1 MKKLLGLT
9 MLLCFCPCVL
19 HALEIHVGSI
29 KTVKGRAS
37 IVRSSKPVAVMPG
50 TRVYRN
56 DTLKTG
62 ADGSLAMVF
71 RDDTLLSIG
80 PDSEIVVNEF
90 LYSPAEGKLSLIT
103 RMLKGTAAYVSGIIG
118 KLAPDSVRF
127 ETPVATIG
135 LRGTRFAVRIEEDA
149 AEKH

>member
-1 MKKLLGLT
+1 MKLLVLT
-9 MLLCFCPCVL
+9 ILLCVCPCSL
-19 HALEIHVGSI
+19 NALETHVGSI
-29 KTVKGRAS
+29 KTVKGNAS
-37 IVRSSKPVAVMPG
+37 IIRSSKPVAVMLG

-62 ADGSLAMVF
+62 ANGSLAMVF

-118 KLAPDSVRF
+118 KLAPESIRF

-135 LRGTRFAVRIEEDA
+135 LRGTRFAVRIEENG
-149 AEKH
+149 AE

>member
-1 MKKLLGLT
+1 MKILLVLA
-9 MLLCFCPCVL
+9 MVLWFCPC
-19 HALEIHVGSI
+19 ALNAMETHVGSI
-29 KTVKGRAS
+29 KTVKGDAS
-37 IVRSSKPVAVMPG
+37 IVRGSKPVAAMIG
-50 TRVYRN
+50 ARVYRN

-62 ADGSLAMVF
+62 SHGSLAMVF

-118 KLAPDSVRF
+118 KLAPESVRF

-135 LRGTRFAVRIEEDA
+135 LRGTRFAVRIEEDGG
-149 AEKH
+149 E